1 MALSDHDARDGGGG
15 IGVHVVEVGEEEESG
30 AAAADEI
37 SPLLAEVG
45 GNKPTRMTI
54 FSVSYPKNRH
64 STKEMI
70 SRAAES
76 EVAFLN
82 QFALWVW
89 NESRYSGFLCMASSS
104 AIYYFMDVL
113 LDIFS
118 VQSIPL
124 FETIF
129 TRCFILV
136 IMSLLWLRRTG
147 QSLIIPTNVRKI
159 LIFRSLAGFLS
170 LLSFIY
176 SVQNLPLSCAVL
188 LNFATPIIASIGAK
202 IILKENL
209 AFMDI
214 GGLACS
220 FLGLLFIFQ
229 PMLFVTG
236 SLDEPGQASNTL
248 FLSTRNKI
256 FPIFAGIFSSTLGGI
271 SYCLVRAAAKATNQP
286 VYTVL
291 SFGILACPLS
301 LFCAYTFQE
310 FQVPSFFTFL
320 LMIVLGILAFFAETL
335 SARGLQLE
343 RIGKLT
349 NILYLKHCAVAC
361 NMSCSCRR
369 SIPYKARRYE
379 ITRNPHHFQ

>member
-1 MALSDHDARDGGGG
+1 M
-15 IGVHVVEVGEEEESG
+15 
-30 AAAADEI
+30 
-37 SPLLAEVG
+37 
-45 GNKPTRMTI
+45 
-54 FSVSYPKNRH
+54 Y
-64 STKEMI
+64 
-70 SRAAES
+70 
-76 EVAFLN
+76 
-82 QFALWVW
+82 
-89 NESRYSGFLCMASSS
+89 GFLFCH
-104 AIYYFMDVL
+104 L
-113 LDIFS
+113 L
-118 VQSIPL
+118 L
-124 FETIF
+124 YG
-129 TRCFILV
+129 CFIGHFF
-136 IMSLLWLRRTG
+136 RTG

-286 VYTVL
+286 VYDTKP
-291 SFGILACPLS
+291 F
-301 LFCAYTFQE
+301 Y
-310 FQVPSFFTFL
+310 L
-320 LMIVLGILAFFAETL
+320 L
-335 SARGLQLE
+335 
-343 RIGKLT
+343 
-349 NILYLKHCAVAC
+349 
-361 NMSCSCRR
+361 
-369 SIPYKARRYE
+369 
-379 ITRNPHHFQ
+379 

>member
-1 MALSDHDARDGGGG
+1 
-15 IGVHVVEVGEEEESG
+15 
-30 AAAADEI
+30 
-37 SPLLAEVG
+37 
-45 GNKPTRMTI
+45 
-54 FSVSYPKNRH
+54 
-64 STKEMI
+64 MI

-349 NILYLKHCAVAC
+349 NILYLKVLLSQLWSMTFLGAEPSFDKLLGCLVIVASVC
-361 NMSCSCRR
+361 TCVYFGPEKES
-369 SIPYKARRYE
+369 E
-379 ITRNPHHFQ
+379 

>member
-1 MALSDHDARDGGGG
+1 
-15 IGVHVVEVGEEEESG
+15 
-30 AAAADEI
+30 
-37 SPLLAEVG
+37 
-45 GNKPTRMTI
+45 
-54 FSVSYPKNRH
+54 
-64 STKEMI
+64 MI

-188 LNFATPIIASIGAK
+188 LNFATPIMASIGAK

-256 FPIFAGIFSSTLGGI
+256 FPILAGIFSSTLGGI
-271 SYCLVRAAAKATNQP
+271 SYCFVRAAAKATNQP

-301 LFCAYTFQE
+301 LLCAYTFQE
-310 FQVPSFFTFL
+310 FEVPSFFTFL

-343 RIGKLT
+343 RIGKLM
-349 NILYLKHCAVAC
+349 NILYLKVLLSQLWSMTFLGTEPSFDKLLGCLVIVASVC
-361 NMSCSCRR
+361 TCVYFGPEKES
-369 SIPYKARRYE
+369 E
-379 ITRNPHHFQ
+379 